1 MSKKTIILG
10 ILLIIW
16 MGVIFYMSSD
26 NGDESGEESSRVVSF
41 IVSTYDKV
49 VGSSE
54 ETINYHKSDE
64 FMGQATFIFRKI
76 CHFSEY
82 LILSIISFAFIES
95 LNKLK
100 LLLCLLY
107 SFIFSVIYAITDEI
121 HQTFVDGRSG
131 QVTDVLIDTSGV
143 IVGCLIIY
151 FIYKKIQVKYK
162 KS

>member
-10 ILLIIW
+10 VLLIIW

-41 IVSTYDKV
+41 IVSIYDKI
-49 VGSSE
+49 VGSNE

-64 FMGQATFIFRKI
+64 FMDQANFIFRKI

-82 LILSIISFAFIES
+82 LILSVISFLFIES
-95 LNKLK
+95 FNKFK
-100 LLLCLLY
+100 LLWCLLY

-121 HQTFVDGRSG
+121 HQTFIDGRAG
-131 QVTDVLIDTSGV
+131 QITDVLIDSSGV
-143 IVGCLIIY
+143 LIGLLIIY
-151 FIYKKIQVKYK
+151 LVYKKIQVKYK
-162 KS
+162 KI